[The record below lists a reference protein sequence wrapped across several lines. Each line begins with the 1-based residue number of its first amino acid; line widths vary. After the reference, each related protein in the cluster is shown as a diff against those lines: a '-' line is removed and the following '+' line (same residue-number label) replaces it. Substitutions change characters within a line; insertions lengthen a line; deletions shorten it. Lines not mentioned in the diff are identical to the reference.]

1 MKILFLSTL
10 KGSPWGGSEE
20 LWAWACERALAA
32 GHVPMVSRYEWETI
46 PARLAELGR
55 MGARVQYRPRRPG
68 RIARLFPR
76 PKWLREIEAF
86 GPEVICIS
94 QGGAYECAG
103 HRSMRPLLR
112 WLKTGAGKSV
122 PVVNVIQFNAED
134 AGVGRAA
141 AEHARWLYQR
151 TAMNCFV
158 AQDNIRIAEKKL
170 GVTIPR
176 TKVVVN
182 PVNLRDS
189 SMIPWPVHN
198 EHARPPA
205 PSAHPA
211 NFACVA
217 RLDQRTKGQE
227 TMLRILGSP
236 AWKQRE
242 WTLSFFGEGPD
253 RERFERIIAET
264 GIGDRV
270 HFRGHTSD
278 VRAIWAEHEVLL
290 LPSRAEGTPLAMIE
304 AMMLGRPCMVCA
316 VGGCAQWVDDGVE
329 GFIAPEHSPEQ
340 VGGALERLWSAR
352 DRWPEMGRAARER
365 AIRQTGQDPGEVLLN
380 LLLVAAA
387 RTRLGEPGHPR

>member
-20 LWAWACERALAA
+20 LWAWACQRAIEQS
-32 GHVPMVSRYEWETI
+32 HTSMISRYAWETT
-46 PARLAELGR
+46 PARLTELGR
-55 MGARVQYRPRRPG
+55 MGAQVDLRPRRPG

-76 PKWLREIEAF
+76 PKWLRAIESFA
-86 GPEVICIS
+86 PDVVCIS

-112 WLKTGAGKSV
+112 WLNTGRGKST

-141 AEHARWLYQR
+141 AHHARWLYER
-151 TAMNCFV
+151 AARNCFV
-158 AQDNIRIAEKKL
+158 AQGNIEIAERKL
-170 GVTIPR
+170 GMAIPR
-176 TKVVVN
+176 AQVVVN

-189 SMIPWPVHN
+189 SMIPWTTN
-198 EHARPPA
+198 RGAD
-205 PSAHPA
+205 HPA
-211 NFACVA
+211 RFACVA

-227 TMLRILGSP
+227 TMLRILGTP
-236 AWKQRE
+236 AWKSRD
-242 WTLSFFGEGPD
+242 WMLDFFGEGPD
-253 RERFERIIAET
+253 RERFERVIAET

-270 HFRGHTSD
+270 HFRGHTAD

-316 VGGCAQWVDDGVE
+316 VGGCAQWIDDGVE

-340 VGGALERLWSAR
+340 VAAALERLWAAR
-352 DRWPEMGRAARER
+352 DRWPEMGEASRER
-365 AIRQTGQDPGEVLLN
+365 ALRQTGQDPGEVLLN
-380 LLLVAAA
+380 LLVDAAA
-387 RTRLGEPGHPR
+387 GTRLGEPGHPR

>member
-1 MKILFLSTL
+1 MRILFLSTL

-20 LWAWACERALAA
+20 LWAWACERAIAA
-32 GHVPMVSRYEWETI
+32 GHLPMVSRYEWDTI

-55 MGARVQYRPRRPG
+55 MGAKLQYRPRRPG

-86 GPEVICIS
+86 GPDVICIS

-112 WLKTGAGKSV
+112 WLNKGAGKNV

-141 AEHARWLYQR
+141 AEHARRLYQR
-151 TAMNCFV
+151 AALNGFV
-158 AQDNIRIAEKKL
+158 AQDNIRIAEQKL
-170 GVTIPR
+170 GMNIPR

-182 PVNLRDS
+182 PVNLRDKS
-189 SMIPWPVHN
+189 VVPWPTSAAKSP
-198 EHARPPA
+198 ARPP
-205 PSAHPA
+205 H
-211 NFACVA
+211 FACVA

-242 WTLSFFGEGPD
+242 WTLSFYGEGPD
-253 RERFERIIAET
+253 RERFERIIAES
-264 GIGDRV
+264 GLGDRV
-270 HFRGHTSD
+270 RFRGHTSD
-278 VRAIWAEHEVLL
+278 IRAIWAEHEVLL

-329 GFIAPEHSPEQ
+329 GFISPEHSPEQ
-340 VGGALERLWSAR
+340 VGAALERLWSAR
-352 DRWPEMGRAARER
+352 DRWPEMGVAARER
-365 AIRQTGQDPGEVLLN
+365 AIRQTGADPGETLLS
-380 LLLVAAA
+380 LLVDAAA
-387 RTRLGEPGHPR
+387 AATHAK